1 MFVNFRFFVQNF
13 FWKIFLKKL
22 FFQEFLRFKYF
33 AEKLENFDQI
43 LDKIQEIQFYRS
55 SFEEQKC
62 FYKSSMK
69 T

>member
-1 MFVNFRFFVQNF
+1 M
-13 FWKIFLKKL
+13 KKL